1 MKNREKYADEIINT
15 TINNDDCDI
24 TRKIAGIE
32 CDENMYDCAEC
43 NRKYAEWLEAEYVEP
58 QIDWREVEIDT
69 PIFVS
74 CDGEKWEKAH
84 FASYIDGCLNAW
96 YDGRTSFTEKN
107 VCFWP
112 YAKLAEGSET
122 ER

>member
-1 MKNREKYADEIINT
+1 MKNREKYAEEIIEAT
-15 TINNDDCDI
+15 VFGTCPE
-24 TRKIAGIE
+24 TRNIAGIACGGNTCGACRE
-32 CDENMYDCAEC
+32 
-43 NRKYAEWLEAEYVEP
+43 KYAAWLEAEYVEP

-96 YDGRTSFTEKN
+96 YDGRTSFTAKN